1 MSAMIITT
9 NIHFLSDSFLLFSSP
24 FSRSI
29 IADVRIEFL
38 YRVPKGRKR
47 KGSNC
52 VSDENGRRMN
62 PEEESIPPITMSSRC
77 MTDTAVLTLSKSFL
91 LFFEKIEVSLSLC
104 FSQRKTDKEREREKR
119 TEKCLS
125 ISKLRLSCALS
136 MFFSQWKS
144 EWTERKNNFHLFP
157 LFRFFYSIFFF
168 SPLSKCHV

>member
-9 NIHFLSDSFLLFSSP
+9 NTHFLSDSFLLFSSP

-29 IADVRIEFL
+29 IADVGIEFL

-91 LFFEKIEVSLSLC
+91 LFFEKIEVSLSL
-104 FSQRKTDKEREREKR
+104 SLKERQTKREKR

-125 ISKLRLSCALS
+125 ISKLCLSCALS
-136 MFFSQWKS
+136 MFFSMK
-144 EWTERKNNFHLFP
+144 
-157 LFRFFYSIFFF
+157 I
-168 SPLSKCHV
+168 